1 MTLYTFRA
9 ARKRKG
15 KLHGEQFFFLTIF
28 FFFAKFIFRTEGAK
42 LILIIEKILLPLKA
56 LRNQY
61 RPLLSYILHTG
72 AKKKK
77 NWNKKIKK
85 KVREI
90 IKVNEEETRFD
101 E

>member
-28 FFFAKFIFRTEGAK
+28 FFRKIHISHRRCEAYSNNRENPAS
-42 LILIIEKILLPLKA
+42 IESTPKSI
-56 LRNQY
+56 
-61 RPLLSYILHTG
+61 STVIELHT
-72 AKKKK
+72 AHWCKKKK

>member
-1 MTLYTFRA
+1 MLYTFRA

-28 FFFAKFIFRTEGAK
+28 FFFCKIHISHRRCEAYSNNRENPAS
-42 LILIIEKILLPLKA
+42 IESTPKSI
-56 LRNQY
+56 
-61 RPLLSYILHTG
+61 STVIELHT
-72 AKKKK
+72 AHWCKKKK

>member
-1 MTLYTFRA
+1 MTLYTCGREEEGEV
-9 ARKRKG
+9 ARG
-15 KLHGEQFFFLTIF
+15 AIFFLTIF

-77 NWNKKIKK
+77 IGIKK
-85 KVREI
+85 
-90 IKVNEEETRFD
+90 
-101 E
+101 